1 MSKRSEEKRTY
12 WRGML
17 DRQAASGLSVRQFCR
32 EEQVSEASFHSWK
45 RKLTL
50 GDRPAK
56 KSSDKGG
63 QKRPATAKPVTKQAD
78 HPAVFIPVRLSPV
91 ANDLL
96 EIVHPRGHVVRLP
109 AVFEEVSLRQVLNV
123 LDRQAEA

>member
-17 DRQAASGLSVRQFCR
+17 ERRAASGLSVRQFCR

-45 RKLTL
+45 RRLAR
-50 GDRPAK
+50 GDRSADESSEKGDPKRSAAK
-56 KSSDKGG
+56 S
-63 QKRPATAKPVTKQAD
+63 VTKQTDNA
-78 HPAVFIPVRLSPV
+78 AVFIPVRLSPA

-109 AVFEEVSLRQVLNV
+109 AVFDEISLRRVLNV
-123 LDRQAEA
+123 LDRQADA

>member
-17 DRQAASGLSVRQFCR
+17 ERRAASGLSVRQFCK

-45 RKLTL
+45 RKLAH

-56 KSSDKGG
+56 KSSEKGG
-63 QKRPATAKPVTKQAD
+63 QKRPQAKPVTKQAD
-78 HPAVFIPVRLSPV
+78 NAAVFIPVRVSP
-91 ANDLL
+91 ATNAPM

-109 AVFEEVSLRQVLNV
+109 AVFDEISLRQVLNV
-123 LDRQAEA
+123 LDRQADA